1 MYENHR
7 FTPDS
12 KEFGV
17 VVKGKNLSTSSNPYQ
32 TPPTETNSTPPPPQL
47 SSIKRKTNLAIIIS
61 NFASEISR
69 PLSNNK
75 IDNSP
80 QNILKF
86 LNEVFKRSKCSK
98 ENAVLATFY
107 FQKIYQSNIGDE
119 PSLPEFSRCSK
130 RIFLSCLILSH
141 KFLNDNTYSMKNW
154 QIISGLHAKDLSLM
168 ERWCLGKLD
177 YQLAVPYSDL
187 LLWETNTLMKKSHH
201 IATPI
206 ITLPKRARDYD
217 QDCNAHS
224 RKLLKSH

>member
-1 MYENHR
+1 MYENHK

-12 KEFGV
+12 KEFGA
-17 VVKGKNLSTSSNPYQ
+17 VVKGKNLTTSSNPYQ
-32 TPPTETNSTPPPPQL
+32 TPPTETNSTPPQT

-69 PLSNNK
+69 PLSNGK
-75 IDNSP
+75 INNSP

-130 RIFLSCLILSH
+130 RIFLSCLIPVSYTHLDVYKRQQFTYVWVDHTSFVSTHHTLLGNTDFTERQRLDDIRIPANCLS
-141 KFLNDNTYSMKNW
+141 YA
-154 QIISGLHAKDLSLM
+154 I
-168 ERWCLGKLD
+168 
-177 YQLAVPYSDL
+177 
-187 LLWETNTLMKKSHH
+187 
-201 IATPI
+201 
-206 ITLPKRARDYD
+206 
-217 QDCNAHS
+217 
-224 RKLLKSH
+224 